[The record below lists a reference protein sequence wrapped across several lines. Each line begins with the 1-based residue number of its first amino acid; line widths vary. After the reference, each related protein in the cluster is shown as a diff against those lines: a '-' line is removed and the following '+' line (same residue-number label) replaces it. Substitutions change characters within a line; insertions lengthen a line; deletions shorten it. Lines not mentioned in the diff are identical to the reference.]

1 MSKHLQG
8 PENNSDTRGLISPD
22 CTGFCEE
29 GRGPAGILSLQIVPG
44 IQTGQLSHYPE
55 TLVWVC
61 AQASHFFLQGPS
73 GKLASNLETQPRP
86 CCVLCA
92 PGPSTGFQ
100 TI

>member
-8 PENNSDTRGLISPD
+8 PENTSDTRGLISPD

-55 TLVWVC
+55 TQARIR
-61 AQASHFFLQGPS
+61 AQGSPLLS
-73 GKLASNLETQPRP
+73 GARW
-86 CCVLCA
+86 
-92 PGPSTGFQ
+92 
-100 TI
+100 